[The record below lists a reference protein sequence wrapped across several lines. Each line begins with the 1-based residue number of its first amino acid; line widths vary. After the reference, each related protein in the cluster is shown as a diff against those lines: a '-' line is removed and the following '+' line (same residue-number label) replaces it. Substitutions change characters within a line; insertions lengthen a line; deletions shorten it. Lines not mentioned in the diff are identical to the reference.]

1 MDQQCAEK
9 LQRLAD
15 TITYWV
21 ALVMSVYHIVAS
33 QYSIFGSEQH
43 INLHILFALVI
54 VFLQA
59 MKFATKKDRVIS
71 GLLLALIAVT
81 VVTMVYIHQN
91 ATRFQF
97 AIGKQ
102 PFDKV
107 LTGII
112 VILVMLIATRI
123 RWGRVI
129 PVIAVIALLVVL
141 MIQGYSTAKALFFST
156 ILLVALGF
164 IWQFR
169 MKETHPLRT
178 FCKKFLDGLAGGG
191 KSVAG
196 IAIVCSC
203 TGILVEILN
212 ATGLPS
218 KMSQMAL
225 QVAGDHLFPLAV
237 MVAITCLVFGM
248 GMPSGPAYILAA
260 LLGAPALTG
269 LGVPLIVAHFFVFYF
284 AEMSALTPPVA
295 IGCLVASGLA
305 KSSFLRT
312 CLESLKIG
320 IAGFVLPF
328 LFLYR
333 PALLLQGTGLEL
345 VWAFVMIAAFLLT
358 FIIACEGFFMARLA
372 MPERLLFGVAAA
384 CFLLPVVWLD
394 LVGLA
399 LFLLL
404 TVRHALS
411 MGKGGPAAS
420 G

>member
-1 MDQQCAEK
+1 
-9 LQRLAD
+9 
-15 TITYWV
+15 
-21 ALVMSVYHIVAS
+21 
-33 QYSIFGSEQH
+33 
-43 INLHILFALVI
+43 
-54 VFLQA
+54 
-59 MKFATKKDRVIS
+59 MKPKQSAK
-71 GLLLALIAVT
+71 IA
-81 VVTMVYIHQN
+81 I
-91 ATRFQF
+91 
-97 AIGKQ
+97 
-102 PFDKV
+102 DV
-107 LTGII
+107 LMT
-112 VILVMLIATRI
+112 
-123 RWGRVI
+123 
-129 PVIAVIALLVVL
+129 ALLVVL
-141 MIQGYSTAKALFFST
+141 MIRGYSTAKALFFST
-156 ILLVALGF
+156 ILLVVLGF

-169 MKETHPLRT
+169 MKEQHPVKT

-225 QVAGDHLFPLAV
+225 QVAGDHLFLLAI
-237 MVAITCLVFGM
+237 MVAVTCLVFGM

-305 KSSFLRT
+305 KANFLKT

-328 LFLYR
+328 MFLYR
-333 PALLLQGTGLEL
+333 PALLLQGTGLQL

-358 FIIACEGFFMARLA
+358 FIITCEGFFMTRLA
-372 MPERLLFGVAAA
+372 MAERLLFGVAAV

-394 LVGLA
+394 LAGLA

-404 TVRHALS
+404 TVRHAVS
-411 MGKGGPAAS
+411 YRKTPPPVSA
-420 G
+420 

>member
-1 MDQQCAEK
+1 MDQQRAEK
-9 LQRLAD
+9 LQHLTD
-15 TITYWV
+15 TVTYWV

-81 VVTMVYIHQN
+81 AVTMVYIHQN

-129 PVIAVIALLVVL
+129 PVIAVIALLY
-141 MIQGYSTAKALFFST
+141 GYFGSHFTGFLHHGGLSFPRLITYASTNFT
-156 ILLVALGF
+156 GIY
-164 IWQFR
+164 
-169 MKETHPLRT
+169 
-178 FCKKFLDGLAGGG
+178 
-191 KSVAG
+191 G

-411 MGKGGPAAS
+411 MGKGSPAAS
-420 G
+420 C

>member
-1 MDQQCAEK
+1 
-9 LQRLAD
+9 
-15 TITYWV
+15 
-21 ALVMSVYHIVAS
+21 
-33 QYSIFGSEQH
+33 
-43 INLHILFALVI
+43 
-54 VFLQA
+54 
-59 MKFATKKDRVIS
+59 
-71 GLLLALIAVT
+71 
-81 VVTMVYIHQN
+81 
-91 ATRFQF
+91 
-97 AIGKQ
+97 
-102 PFDKV
+102 
-107 LTGII
+107 
-112 VILVMLIATRI
+112 
-123 RWGRVI
+123 
-129 PVIAVIALLVVL
+129 
-141 MIQGYSTAKALFFST
+141 
-156 ILLVALGF
+156 
-164 IWQFR
+164 
-169 MKETHPLRT
+169 
-178 FCKKFLDGLAGGG
+178 
-191 KSVAG
+191 
-196 IAIVCSC
+196 
-203 TGILVEILN
+203 
-212 ATGLPS
+212 
-218 KMSQMAL
+218 MSQMAL